1 VCGPRATSGPDARE
15 QMSEIEVSRRLRIVV
30 ANRLIAVGWA
40 LKGSCKP
47 CARWLF
53 TNARWLVPEAQRFL
67 VQRTGLHT
75 RNRRLFEGLVG
86 RIQPRVVGG
95 FLIVLTFVGL
105 LDLAMRN
112 TETNTQPLTENS
124 AFLDEAQTPPK
135 RKILSVSK
143 SSEPMEVFVSETSS
157 ISEATQIAPVPLP
170 LRKPERVYKGPKAA
184 KANPA
189 TQKRMAQQKKALQKP
204 IR

>member
-1 VCGPRATSGPDARE
+1 
-15 QMSEIEVSRRLRIVV
+15 MSEIEVSRRLRIVV
-30 ANRLIAVGWA
+30 ANRLIALGWA

-75 RNRRLFEGLVG
+75 RNRRLFEWLLS
-86 RIQPRVVGG
+86 RIWPRVVGG
-95 FLIVLTFVGL
+95 FLIVLIFVGL
-105 LDLAMRN
+105 LDLALRN
-112 TETNTQPLTENS
+112 SATNTQPLAENS
-124 AFLDEAQTPPK
+124 AFLDEAQTP
-135 RKILSVSK
+135 
-143 SSEPMEVFVSETSS
+143 ETAS

-170 LRKPERVYKGPKAA
+170 LRKPERVYKVPKAA

-189 TQKRMAQQKKALQKP
+189 TQKRMAQQTKALQKP
-204 IR
+204 MR

>member
-15 QMSEIEVSRRLRIVV
+15 KMSEIEVSRRLRIVV
-30 ANRLIAVGWA
+30 ANRLIALGWA

-47 CARWLF
+47 CSRWLF
-53 TNARWLVPEAQRFL
+53 TNARWLVPEAQRFF

-75 RNRRLFEGLVG
+75 RNRRLFEWLRKS

-95 FLIVLTFVGL
+95 VLIVLTFVGL

-112 TETNTQPLTENS
+112 TATNTQSLTENS
-124 AFLDEAQTPPK
+124 AFLDEAQTPPE

-143 SSEPMEVFVSETSS
+143 SSEPMEVSETAS

-170 LRKPERVYKGPKAA
+170 LRKPERVYKVPKAA

-189 TQKRMAQQKKALQKP
+189 TQKRMAQQKKAMQKP

>member
-1 VCGPRATSGPDARE
+1 VRPEGNIGPDARE
-15 QMSEIEVSRRLRIVV
+15 KMSEIEVSRRLRIVA
-30 ANRLIAVGWA
+30 ANRLMALGWA

-53 TNARWLVPEAQRFL
+53 TNARSLVPEAQRFL

-75 RNRRLFEGLVG
+75 RNRRLFEGLLN
-86 RIQPRVVGG
+86 RISPRVVGG

-105 LDLAMRN
+105 LDLAMQN
-112 TETNTQPLTENS
+112 AATNTQPLTENS

-135 RKILSVSK
+135 RGLLSVSK
-143 SSEPMEVFVSETSS
+143 SSEPMEAFVSETAS

-170 LRKPERVYKGPKAA
+170 LRKPERVYKVPKAA

-189 TQKRMAQQKKALQKP
+189 TQKRMAQQKKALQKL

>member
-1 VCGPRATSGPDARE
+1 
-15 QMSEIEVSRRLRIVV
+15 MSEIEVSRRLRIVV
-30 ANRLIAVGWA
+30 AKRLIALGWA

-53 TNARWLVPEAQRFL
+53 TTARWLTDPQVQRFL

-75 RNRRLFEGLVG
+75 RNRRLFEWLLS
-86 RIQPRVVGG
+86 RIQPRVVCG

-112 TETNTQPLTENS
+112 TATTTQPLTENS
-124 AFLDEAQTPPK
+124 AFLDEAQT
-135 RKILSVSK
+135 
-143 SSEPMEVFVSETSS
+143 MEAFVSETAS

-170 LRKPERVYKGPKAA
+170 LRKPERVYKVRKAA

-204 IR
+204 MR

>member
-1 VCGPRATSGPDARE
+1 
-15 QMSEIEVSRRLRIVV
+15 MSEIEVSRRLRIVV
-30 ANRLIAVGWA
+30 ANRLIALGWA

-47 CARWLF
+47 CSRWLF

-75 RNRRLFEGLVG
+75 RNRRLFEWL
-86 RIQPRVVGG
+86 RSHIQPRVVGG

-105 LDLAMRN
+105 LDLAMRK
-112 TETNTQPLTENS
+112 TATNTQPLTENS
-124 AFLDEAQTPPK
+124 AFLDDAQPPPK
-135 RKILSVSK
+135 RKILSV
-143 SSEPMEVFVSETSS
+143 EPMEAFVSETAS

-170 LRKPERVYKGPKAA
+170 LRKPERVYKLPKAA
-184 KANPA
+184 KVTSA

-204 IR
+204 MR